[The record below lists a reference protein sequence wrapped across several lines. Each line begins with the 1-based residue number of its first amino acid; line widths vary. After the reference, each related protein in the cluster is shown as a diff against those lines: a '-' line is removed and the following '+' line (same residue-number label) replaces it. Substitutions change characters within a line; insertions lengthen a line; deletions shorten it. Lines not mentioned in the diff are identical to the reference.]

1 MYIAE
6 TKNLF
11 LFLISIGIMLL
22 FLTVIVEIK
31 TKYFSDMINATFRSV
46 LVFALSLIIAAVL
59 VYPFPYYKNY
69 RGFLCVLL
77 GVLGLRIYLNFV
89 SKSIALSDRYFD
101 RFLVW
106 LFQLTAIICSLSGVF
121 LVSFGLYFLM
131 LLFGLN
137 DGLATLIYGLSVL
150 LIFIIV
156 LLIALLIKLHAS

>member
-1 MYIAE
+1 MDITE

-11 LFLISIGIMLL
+11 LFLISIGIILI

-31 TKYFSDMINATFRSV
+31 TKYFSDVINATFRSV

-77 GVLGLRIYLNFV
+77 GISGLCIYLNFV

-106 LFQLTAIICSLSGVF
+106 LCQLTAIVCFLSGLF
-121 LVSFGLYFLM
+121 LVSIGLYFLM
-131 LLFGLN
+131 LLLGLN
-137 DGLATLIYGLSVL
+137 NTQANLIYGLSVL
-150 LIFIIV
+150 LVSIIV
-156 LLIALLIKLHAS
+156 LLTALLIKYRAR